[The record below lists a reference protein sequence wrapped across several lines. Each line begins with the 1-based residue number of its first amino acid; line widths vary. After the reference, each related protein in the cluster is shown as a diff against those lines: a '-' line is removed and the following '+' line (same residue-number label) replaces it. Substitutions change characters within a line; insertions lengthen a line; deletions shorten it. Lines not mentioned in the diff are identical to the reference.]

1 MPGGRRARKRNR
13 FQECDEM
20 WGDWI
25 PLALIAVVFAVY
37 FLAGGG
43 GG

>member
-1 MPGGRRARKRNR
+1 
-13 FQECDEM
+13 M
-20 WGDWI
+20 WGEWI
-25 PLALIAVVFAVY
+25 PLALIFVVFVVY

>member
-1 MPGGRRARKRNR
+1 
-13 FQECDEM
+13 M

>member
-1 MPGGRRARKRNR
+1 
-13 FQECDEM
+13 M

-25 PLALIAVVFAVY
+25 PPVLIAIVFAVY

-43 GG
+43 G